1 MLLPS
6 LLPRPRAP
14 VPPDHQLPLPLD
26 LLAERAPPSLPP
38 SRLSLTTP
46 HIWATLLPTTRQ
58 QVRQTVLHVLQ
69 DVVAHADQPEHDAEK
84 KKSAAHADHT
94 HDDAE
99 SPGS

>member
-1 MLLPS
+1 MLPILLPC
-6 LLPRPRAP
+6 PRAP
-14 VPPDHQLPLPLD
+14 APPDHQLPLPLD

-38 SRLSLTTP
+38 SLLSLTTP
-46 HIWATLLPTTRQ
+46 HIWATLMPTTRQ

-94 HDDAE
+94 HDNAE